1 MADGDTLQVQN
12 SLTLQNVK
20 LDMDGAALQYIRA
33 ANGEKTITFAATAS
47 GSIGDIEDISQ
58 SRWLDIVFL
67 SDSVTF
73 DKVTGTTSTIGTQ
86 LTDLILTGFGS
97 KDAPIDLTG
106 KVENLAALELNAS
119 WVKVEGDATSLG
131 TIRTDYSDTDDETRT
146 GGLVLTGDATVSKVS
161 VTTND
166 AFEVWIPSDATLTV
180 LERYSHS
187 KQQVPVYADGPLT
200 DGHALIK
207 APSNSN
213 RNMTDYLLANA
224 PEGVD
229 LYWDAN
235 AKTYQVNCPPVVAMS
250 DDAVQ
255 YGDAYTKVLFTLSD
269 AQGVASVA
277 VNGTP
282 DAAYAAGTAL
292 YAPDTRLLKEDDN
305 TVTVTDTTG
314 KSTAFAFRYDAPA
327 DYSKVEQALAQ
338 VPADLSGY
346 TAESVQALQQAVDG
360 VEYGYGR
367 TGQAQVDAMAQA
379 ILDAV
384 AALKPAETGM
394 PDTKPNQP
402 QQPAD
407 EHPEIAD
414 AIANGTWGQP
424 KPTPAPTAAAG
435 QQAAAAVPQTADAA
449 APVLWMVLAVL
460 SLGGAG
466 ALLVLRRRRDR

>member
-1 MADGDTLQVQN
+1 M
-12 SLTLQNVK
+12 
-20 LDMDGAALQYIRA
+20 
-33 ANGEKTITFAATAS
+33 
-47 GSIGDIEDISQ
+47 
-58 SRWLDIVFL
+58 
-67 SDSVTF
+67 TF

-97 KDAPIDLTG
+97 REAPVDLTG
-106 KVENLAALELNAS
+106 RVENLAALELNAS

-131 TIRTDYSDTDDETRT
+131 TIRTDYSKTDDESRT
-146 GGLVLTGDATVSKVS
+146 GGLVLTGDATVSKAS